1 MPATVQSI
9 CAATLRR
16 GLAMVAMLACIAGSP
31 AAAQDIPGG
40 NREDFGRGR
49 LDFNAD
55 ALRDFNRFTAEW
67 AEAWTRRDLRSLLSK
82 YSGNPTIIL
91 GDSALIRGQIELR
104 RFFERELPAGSEIR
118 LSIGDFAAGEGLSYA
133 SGAFVYQSSPEA
145 DPSTGTY
152 VLVLSQEGGRMK
164 IRMQMLTPAPVL
176 KPAAPPPAPAAP

>member
-1 MPATVQSI
+1 MPTTVQTI
-9 CAATLRR
+9 RALTPRR
-16 GLAMVAMLACIAGSP
+16 VLAVLAMLAYIAGSP

-55 ALRDFNRFTAEW
+55 ALRDFNKFTAEW
-67 AEAWTRRDLRSLLSK
+67 AEAWKRRDLRSLMSK
-82 YSGNPTIIL
+82 YSGNPTVIL
-91 GDSALIRGQIELR
+91 GDSALVRGQIELR
-104 RFFERELPAGSEIR
+104 RFFERELPVGSEIR
-118 LSIGDFAAGEGLSYA
+118 LSVGDFAAGEGLSYA

-164 IRMQMLTPAPVL
+164 IRMQLLTPAPVL
-176 KPAAPPPAPAAP
+176 KPAPAPAAVP